1 MDVKMLNVVTFK
13 WQQQKNEKVSIPSQ
27 LMMSFN
33 SEHVNI
39 FYDMIDRHL
48 KIPHRNV
55 CITDDPTGLAKN
67 VEHIELWDKY
77 RNLGGCYNRLYV
89 FSEDMKYLIGDRFL
103 CCDLDMVIVD
113 DITTLIEKHNNK
125 DFVYYKM
132 RGPNGTGSR
141 MNNSMFMMNAGA
153 RSFVWERFNNDIENA
168 LLTTKITGPGTDQAW
183 CNYILDLNWEV
194 CWDINDCIYD
204 MRLDFIESGRT
215 NIIND
220 ARIVMFPGP
229 RSPCQPQLQAKYP
242 WIKQHYRRT

>member
-1 MDVKMLNVVTFK
+1 MLNVVTFK

-27 LMMSFN
+27 LMMNFN

-39 FYDMIDRHL
+39 FYDMIDRNL

-55 CITDDPTGLAKN
+55 CVTDDPIGLDKSI
-67 VEHIELWDKY
+67 ERIELWDKC
-77 RNLGGCYNRLYV
+77 RSLGGCYNRLYV
-89 FSEDMKYLIGDRFL
+89 FSEDMKYLIGDRLL

-113 DITTLIEKHNNK
+113 DITPIITKFDNN

-153 RSFVWERFNNDIENA
+153 RSFVWERFNNDTEAAINA
-168 LLTTKITGPGTDQAW
+168 AKSTGPGTDQAW
-183 CNYILDLNWEV
+183 CNYILDLNYEAHWSM
-194 CWDINDCIYD
+194 DDCIYD
-204 MRLDFIESGRT
+204 MRLDFVEPQRI
-215 NIIND
+215 NLIND

-229 RSPCQPQLQAKYP
+229 RSPCMKDFQDKYP